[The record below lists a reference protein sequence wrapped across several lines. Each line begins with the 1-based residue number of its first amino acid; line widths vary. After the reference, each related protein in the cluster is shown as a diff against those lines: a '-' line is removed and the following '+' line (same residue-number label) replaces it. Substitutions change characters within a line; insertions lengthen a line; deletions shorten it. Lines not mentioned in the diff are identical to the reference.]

1 MKKFLLCLLPAIL
14 LISCERQY
22 LLPSDEV
29 PGWLKKR
36 IADTEEIISSDA
48 RSGLSISAW
57 IRYEYNDQYY
67 FEWLNLLSSSFPP
80 IYKTNGDM
88 MTFSWNSTDALD
100 ANPTYDEYQKDKC
113 GKKYIWKGPSWNDD
127 FDW

>member
-1 MKKFLLCLLPAIL
+1 MKKFLLLLLPAIL

-29 PGWLKKR
+29 PGWLKQS
-36 IADTEEIISSDA
+36 IADTERIISSDS

-67 FEWLNLLSSSFPP
+67 FEWHNLLSSSFPP
-80 IYKTNGDM
+80 IYNFEGDM
-88 MTFSWNSTDALD
+88 MGYSWATTDD
-100 ANPTYDEYQKDKC
+100 YQKDKC
-113 GKKYIWKGPSWNDD
+113 CREYIWKGPSWNDD